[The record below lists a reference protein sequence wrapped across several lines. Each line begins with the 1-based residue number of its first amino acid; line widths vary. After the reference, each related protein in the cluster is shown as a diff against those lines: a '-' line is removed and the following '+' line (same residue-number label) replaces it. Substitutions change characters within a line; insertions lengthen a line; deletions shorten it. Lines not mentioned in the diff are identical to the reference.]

1 MTHRT
6 VVWQSTQKLLLS
18 QTALMADSANWDNQW
33 IGFMIVMVPLAGYGC
48 LLLWGIQDWLRNGRK
63 KTNSNYFE
71 NRAR

>member
-1 MTHRT
+1 
-6 VVWQSTQKLLLS
+6 
-18 QTALMADSANWDNQW
+18 MADSANWDNQW